1 MIRGLLPGR
10 ACGCCT
16 ASHLR
21 LYIQLRTFASSVQF
35 GRPDGRCGSDVRSTN
50 TKKLESLPDSQSRLL
65 SSSQFLP
72 GAEISSQAGRSNN
85 SLLSIDLSS
94 AQLTFFVMSASIIV
108 LTPNITPNLRKCLVL
123 LRNRWKLYMARQGL
137 LTDGSGTNRAELTH
151 HVPVHS
157 ETLSRENRATAPNHR
172 AAVCSQANAPL
183 AALQRA

>member
-21 LYIQLRTFASSVQF
+21 LCTAPYTRALFNLGALIPGA
-35 GRPDGRCGSDVRSTN
+35 DGSDVRSTN